1 MQTNTNQTPKWLDLF
16 ITAFGTQGLIA
27 LAWWAGAFH
36 AQRIRELQA
45 TYPILQ
51 ITGGAGVGKSTLVA
65 NLWKMAGS
73 SDNENVRAD
82 SCSMGALLS
91 ILVRTF
97 NRPVVLEECP
107 YYESSFDWESLREC
121 YTGGAIVRH
130 IGTEAIEGA
139 RFGGALAYVG
149 GETEVLD
156 SRIVNIHLVRQP
168 RTDAHHEAVK
178 ALHELQIADMGNFV
192 ETIKANREQ
201 LAYRLGGVGRYID
214 SLQED
219 TEQRLPAGI
228 DRNHAQ
234 LLALLDLLL
243 DLFQVP
249 AEAIHLAHSEVWNMA
264 WQHVPGKTDF
274 AVFKVEPGSTN

>member
-51 ITGGAGVGKSTLVA
+51 ITGDAGVGKSTLVA
-65 NLWKMAGS
+65 NLWKLAGS
-73 SDNENVRAD
+73 SEGDENLYAD
-82 SCSMGALLS
+82 TCSMGALLA
-91 ILVRTF
+91 ILVRTV

-121 YTGGAIVRH
+121 YTGGAIVRR

-149 GETEVLD
+149 GETEVLN
-156 SRIVNIHLVRQP
+156 SRIVNIHLQRQP
-168 RTDAHHEAVK
+168 RTDSHRSAVDALHDLQITDMCKFIEAVR
-178 ALHELQIADMGNFV
+178 M
-192 ETIKANREQ
+192 NREQ
-201 LAYRLGGVGRYID
+201 VVYRLGHVPYYAE
-214 SLQED
+214 SLREETAPGLNHD
-219 TEQRLPAGI
+219 TA
-228 DRNHAQ
+228 RNHAQ
-234 LLALLDLLL
+234 LRALLDLLA
-243 DLFQVP
+243 DLFPIP
-249 AEAIHLAHSEVWNMA
+249 ADVLHHAHTEVCGMA
-264 WQHVPGKTDF
+264 WVHADSKG
-274 AVFKVEPGSTN
+274 EPA

>member
-1 MQTNTNQTPKWLDLF
+1 MQNTNQTPKWLELF

-97 NRPVVLEECP
+97 NRPVVLEESGRGD
-107 YYESSFDWESLREC
+107 ERFDWSALREC

-130 IGTEAIEGA
+130 IGTDAIEGA

-149 GETEVLD
+149 GETEVLN

-178 ALHELQIADMGNFV
+178 ALHELQIADMANFV

-249 AEAIHLAHSEVWNMA
+249 AEAIHLAHAEVWNMA

>member
-73 SDNENVRAD
+73 EGETRNAD
-82 SCSMGALLS
+82 SCSMGALLA
-91 ILVRTF
+91 ILVRTV
-97 NRPVVLEECP
+97 NRPVVLEESGRGD
-107 YYESSFDWESLREC
+107 ERFDWNALREC

-130 IGTEAIEGA
+130 IGTDAIEGA

-149 GETEVLD
+149 GETEVLN
-156 SRIVNIHLVRQP
+156 SRIVNIHLARQL

-178 ALHELQIADMGNFV
+178 ALHELQIADMANFV

-249 AEAIHLAHSEVWNMA
+249 AEAIHLAHAEVWNMA
-264 WQHVPGKTDF
+264 WQHVTGRTDF